1 MKRISTTGRGTATST
16 TTSTP
21 TGIKRVFYR
30 GDDVAYLDMG
40 WAPVTVGLITS
51 EKAWLR
57 EMKRMKVLGAGEFI
71 PSEFHAACHEFESDD
86 GHIVAIVAID
96 AASLIDLDPNQVI
109 GTLVH
114 ECTHVW
120 QILRDSIGEHRPS
133 HEFEAYQLEWI
144 VKNMLDPLSK
154 SMDQARSLA
163 EKQEKEKE
171 ATP

>member
-1 MKRISTTGRGTATST
+1 MKHTSTTGRGSATSPT
-16 TTSTP
+16 TAVP
-21 TGIKRVFYR
+21 TGIKRVFYM
-30 GDDVAYLDMG
+30 GEDAAYLDMG
-40 WAPVTVGLITS
+40 WAPITVGLITS
-51 EKAWLR
+51 EKAWRR
-57 EMKRMKVLGAGEFI
+57 EMKRMKTHGAGEFI
-71 PSEFHAACHEFESDD
+71 PSEFHAACHEFENDD

-96 AASLIDLDPNQVI
+96 AAGLIDLDPNQVI

-144 VKNMLDPLSK
+144 VKNLLEPLSK

-163 EKQEKEKE
+163 EKKKEE
-171 ATP
+171 TTP